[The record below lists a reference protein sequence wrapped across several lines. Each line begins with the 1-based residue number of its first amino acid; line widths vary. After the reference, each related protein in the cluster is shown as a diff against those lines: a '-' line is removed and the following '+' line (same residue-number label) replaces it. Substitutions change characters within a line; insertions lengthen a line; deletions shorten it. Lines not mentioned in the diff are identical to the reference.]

1 MDPPRLTAAP
11 PGLPTD
17 VAVATIDARRLATP
31 LDLHLRP
38 NDAETE
44 AEVVAEIADLMYRSH
59 NTVILADACA
69 SRHRVLPALHQLM
82 DRTGLPTFVSPMGK
96 GYVDETHPTFG
107 GVYAGD
113 VSREDV
119 RRRVEAA
126 ELVLFVGGLKSD
138 FNSGGFTYRVERR
151 NSVEFHSDHMKV
163 RYSTFPGIQMNQVLD
178 KLLATLDYSRIH
190 STEIPQMTNAIPPC
204 VSESASQEVTHD
216 YLWPRVGQWLR
227 EHDVV
232 VTET

>member
-96 GYVDETHPTFG
+96 GSVDETHATFG

-119 RRRVEAA
+119 RRRIEGA

-138 FNSGGFTYRVERR
+138 FNSGGFTDRIRR
-151 NSVEFHSDHMKV
+151 HNTVEFHSDHMKV
-163 RYSTFPGIQMNQVLD
+163 RYSTFPGIQMGQVLE
-178 KLLATLDYSRIH
+178 KLLDILDYSRIRAAG
-190 STEIPQMTNAIPPC
+190 IPQMTNVIPHHE
-204 VSESASQEVTHD
+204 SESASQVITHA

-227 EHDVV
+227 ENDVV